1 VVKRPF
7 SIPERFSGKDIT
19 DDVMKPVK
27 TELGPLV
34 NAITTVMKVSV
45 KVAKVGAALAG
56 VVVCNVM

>member
-1 VVKRPF
+1 
-7 SIPERFSGKDIT
+7 
-19 DDVMKPVK
+19 MKPVK